1 MRPMNILLGVTGSV
15 ATIVTEQLLHS
26 LLKLGDVKIVASERA
41 LHFLNGNS
49 KACLV
54 PDSAEWEWRKKG
66 DPIVHIELRKWADVF
81 VIAPCSANTL
91 AMIANGLCD
100 NLLTNVARCWN
111 WNENKRMLVAPAM
124 NTAMWDHPATF
135 EHLNKIT
142 LWGAKIIQPV
152 EKTLACGDTGVG
164 AMADIKTISEMVELY
179 AKLRMVGLLGDE
191 IDRKA

>member
-1 MRPMNILLGVTGSV
+1 MNILLGVTGSV
-15 ATIVTEQLLHS
+15 ATIITDQLLRS

-41 LHFLNGNS
+41 LHFLSGNA

-54 PDSAEWEWRKKG
+54 PDSAEWEWQRKG
-66 DPIVHIELRKWADVF
+66 DRIVHIELRKWADAF

-111 WNENKRMLVAPAM
+111 WKDNKRMLVAPAM

-142 LWGAKIIQPV
+142 QWGAKIIQPI

-164 AMADIKTISEMVELY
+164 AMADVKTITEMVELY
-179 AKLRMVGLLGDE
+179 GKLFRVGCFEEKMESRADGS
-191 IDRKA
+191 